1 MKKEYVQDIADR
13 LIEQIK
19 SNTAPWQKPW
29 EAGKSIDVL
38 PINLNT
44 GNPYRGMNLVNLM
57 SVAEAKGFTDN
68 RWITYKGAEK
78 LGAQV
83 RKGEKS
89 TSVHYW
95 KFSEEVA
102 LKDED
107 GKPVL
112 DKDGKQV
119 TVQMKLDK
127 PRVFFAN
134 VFNAEQVEGL
144 PPKEQV
150 IKPLEEWQR
159 HKRAEEILE
168 ASGVRIRHKPG
179 DSAYYRPSTDEITLP
194 IKEQFPTA
202 DNYYATALHELGHAT
217 GHPSRLNRDLSG
229 GFGSVNYAKEELR
242 AEMASLFI
250 GQELQIGHD
259 PGQHIAYLKSWVK
272 VLEDDPKEIFRAARD
287 ADLISSYLLDLSQE
301 QKIENTQT
309 SDQDIEEIKQVFLL
323 RQQNTDLDQSVK
335 TLNKMG
341 KKAGFTLA
349 LKPSGCQRHFKID
362 PFYLKNGEVKL
373 TPLISY

>member
-1 MKKEYVQDIADR
+1 
-13 LIEQIK
+13 
-19 SNTAPWQKPW
+19 
-29 EAGKSIDVL
+29 
-38 PINLNT
+38 
-44 GNPYRGMNLVNLM
+44 
-57 SVAEAKGFTDN
+57 
-68 RWITYKGAEK
+68 
-78 LGAQV
+78 
-83 RKGEKS
+83 
-89 TSVHYW
+89 
-95 KFSEEVA
+95 
-102 LKDED
+102 
-107 GKPVL
+107 
-112 DKDGKQV
+112 
-119 TVQMKLDK
+119 
-127 PRVFFAN
+127 
-134 VFNAEQVEGL
+134 
-144 PPKEQV
+144 
-150 IKPLEEWQR
+150 
-159 HKRAEEILE
+159 
-168 ASGVRIRHKPG
+168 
-179 DSAYYRPSTDEITLP
+179 
-194 IKEQFPTA
+194 
-202 DNYYATALHELGHAT
+202 GHAT

-349 LKPSGCQRHFKID
+349 LKPSG
-362 PFYLKNGEVKL
+362 
-373 TPLISY
+373 